1 MIEAREAVKKAIDYL
16 TALYPDQDLGTI
28 LFEEA
33 ELSDDEKF
41 WLITISF
48 RRLTPS
54 AGVGESV
61 FVGDRS
67 YKVFKLLAETG
78 EVRSIK
84 NRPIK

>member
-1 MIEAREAVKKAIDYL
+1 MIEVKDAARKAVTHL
-16 TALYPDQDLGTI
+16 VTLYPDQDLGTI

-33 ELSDDEKF
+33 ELSDDEQF

-48 RRLTPS
+48 RRLTKS

-67 YKVFKLLAETG
+67 YKVFKLVAATG

-84 NRPIK
+84 NRKLK